1 VFVFL
6 GSLFIV
12 PLVFLD
18 PGIFL
23 GLFALIATG
32 SMGQQRFRMGGGWHG
47 VEMVV
52 GGKKQI
58 EREEK
63 ERRAREMH
71 RE

>member
-6 GSLFIV
+6 GSLFVV
-12 PLVFLD
+12 PLVLLG

-23 GLFALIATG
+23 GSFVLIATG
-32 SMGQQRFRMGGGWHG
+32 SVGRRRFRMGGGWHG

-63 ERRAREMH
+63 ERHAGETRQE
-71 RE
+71 